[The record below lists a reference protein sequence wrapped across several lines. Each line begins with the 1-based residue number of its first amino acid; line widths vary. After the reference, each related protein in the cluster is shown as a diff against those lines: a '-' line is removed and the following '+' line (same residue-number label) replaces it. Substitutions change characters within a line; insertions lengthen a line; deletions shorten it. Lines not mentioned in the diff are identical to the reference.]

1 MATTTSIRRSVRLLL
16 SQSISAAAS
25 ATACTALLL
34 AGASSL
40 AAQPASAR
48 PITHNLSIPTQPLS
62 EALKALSAAANEQLL
77 FSQEVVD
84 GKRSVEISGA
94 YTMDEALDLLLA
106 GSGLKADRTPSGV
119 LLIRDP
125 AQVEKAEKTQA
136 KLLRISALDASDER
150 STRDVPERVR
160 LAQASPEGDNRFA
173 LEEIIV
179 TATKRAERILDVPQ
193 SITAFTSAR
202 MREQGSVQLADFLQ
216 AAPGVS
222 IVDTQAGTQN
232 IQIRGINSTF
242 GDAPIGYYL
251 DELPFSFIGQP
262 VVPDVRTFDLE
273 RVEVL
278 RGPQGTLY
286 GDGSLGGTIRVLT
299 AEPDLVN
306 LQGDIDLTAT
316 STERGDDSWAA
327 KGMLNLP
334 IVAGKAAL
342 RLVASQE
349 DFGGWTDNTLTGVKD
364 ENERDIDTYRG
375 KLRLAPNDKLDV
387 VLSFWRTDSQ
397 AAGSNGAYRNQTTDL
412 TPVSNDMAYDLYS
425 LTVRYD
431 LGFADLVS
439 ATSYMDFSLLNSGTL
454 LGLPV
459 LSDQTQEV
467 RSEELRLTSS
477 NDEGFRWTGGI
488 FYRKIDR
495 SVDAQVLGFDFAE
508 FADSESYAIFGEGTW
523 PLIDRKLDLTLGL
536 RYFKDDR
543 LRADPIDPVTLAV
556 IQTLDPTFTGRVES
570 SIDTVNPRLNLAWHV
585 TDDWMLYT
593 NVAKGFRA
601 GQVQPTVSLITAVLS
616 GIDVPVGIEEE
627 IVWSYELGAK
637 GTFAGGRASIEAAV
651 YYNDWQNLMVNV
663 VVEPVTQLSAL
674 QNGAEARTI
683 GAELSLSMQPID
695 GLNLQLSASHVE
707 AEYTEADPGVNIRKG
722 DRVTR
727 VPENT
732 LTTSASYRW
741 PLTATLDGLVF
752 GQAQYT
758 SDQVDLINNL
768 APSDDVTLV
777 GARLGV
783 EGQSWGLYL
792 FGDNLTDENAALSV
806 AGLVNGMV
814 LPTARPRPRTIG
826 LNMSYRFR

>member
-1 MATTTSIRRSVRLLL
+1 MKLRKVI
-16 SQSISAAAS
+16 
-25 ATACTALLL
+25 L
-34 AGASSL
+34 AGATSVLLCGAVL
-40 AAQPASAR
+40 ADGARAPTVAFSIEAQPLEDALAEFAR
-48 PITHNLSIPTQPLS
+48 QSGY
-62 EALKALSAAANEQLL
+62 QLL
-77 FSQEVVD
+77 FQSDVALEQNAPRID
-84 GKRSVEISGA
+84 GS
-94 YTMDEALDLLLA
+94 L
-106 GSGLKADRTPSGV
+106 TP
-119 LLIRDP
+119 
-125 AQVEKAEKTQA
+125 Q
-136 KLLRISALDASDER
+136 SALDALLENSGLRYKFLNPRTITIGTAADIAAIDQLRRTSLVGSD
-150 STRDVPERVR
+150 SV
-160 LAQASPEGDNRFA
+160 QAAGADPGRPVS
-173 LEEIIV
+173 LEEVIV

-193 SITAFTSAR
+193 SITAFTNDR

-222 IVDTQAGTQN
+222 IVDTQAGTQS

-251 DELPFSFIGQP
+251 DELPFSFIAQP

-299 AEPDLVN
+299 AEPNLRD
-306 LQGDIDLTAT
+306 LQGDLDLTAA
-316 STERGDDSWAA
+316 STTHGDDSWAA

-342 RLVASQE
+342 RLVASRE

-364 ENERDIDTYRG
+364 ENGRDIDTYRG
-375 KLRLAPNDKLDV
+375 KLRLAPNDKLDMI
-387 VLSFWRTDSQ
+387 LSFWRTDSK
-397 AAGSNGAYRNQTTDL
+397 ASGSNGAYGNWTTDL

-439 ATSYMDFSLLNSGTL
+439 ATSYMDFSLFNAGTL
-454 LGLPV
+454 LGFPV
-459 LSDQTQEV
+459 LSDQTQEL

-477 NDEGFRWTGGI
+477 NKEGFRWTGGL
-488 FYRKIDR
+488 FYRKIER
-495 SVDAQVLGFDFAE
+495 QVAAQVLGLDFGE
-508 FADSESYAIFGEGTW
+508 FADSESYAVFGEGTW
-523 PLIDRKLDLTLGL
+523 PLIERKLDLTLGL

-543 LRADPIDPVTLAV
+543 LRADPIDAATLAL
-556 IQTLDPTFTGRVES
+556 IQTVDPTFTGRVES

-585 TDDWMLYT
+585 SDDWLLYA

-601 GQVQPTVSLITAVLS
+601 GQVQPTVSLISAALM
-616 GIDVPVGIEEE
+616 GMNVPVGIEEE

-637 GTFAGGRASIEAAV
+637 GTFAGGRASLEAAV

-674 QNGAEARTI
+674 ENGAQARTI
-683 GAELSLSMQPID
+683 GAELSLSVQPVA
-695 GLNLQLSASHVE
+695 GLNLQLAASHVD
-707 AEYTEADPGVNIRKG
+707 AEYTEASANVNIRKG

-727 VPENT
+727 VPKNT
-732 LTTSASYRW
+732 LAASATYRW
-741 PLTATLDGLVF
+741 PLTATLNAFVF

-768 APSDDVTLV
+768 APSDDVTLL

-783 EGQSWGLYL
+783 EGQSWGIYL
-792 FGDNLTDENAALSV
+792 FGDNLSDENAAMSV
-806 AGLVNGMV
+806 AGLVNGIV
-814 LPTARPRPRTIG
+814 LPTARPRPRTVG

>member
-1 MATTTSIRRSVRLLL
+1 MAPISNIRGSIRSLLNRSL
-16 SQSISAAAS
+16 SATVS
-25 ATACTALLL
+25 ATACTAMLL
-34 AGASSL
+34 ASASSL
-40 AAQPASAR
+40 AAEPASAHS
-48 PITHNLSIPTQPLS
+48 TLHELSIPTQPLS

-77 FSQEVVD
+77 FSQQLVA
-84 GKRSVEISGA
+84 GRQSVAIAGA
-94 YTMDEALDLLLA
+94 YTTEQALNLLLA

-125 AQVEKAEKTQA
+125 AKIDKSGKSQGKPLT
-136 KLLRISALDASDER
+136 ISALDSSDELGN
-150 STRDVPERVR
+150 RVHSGRLR
-160 LAQASPEGDNRFA
+160 LAAAEESDKRLA
-173 LEEIIV
+173 VEEIIV

-193 SITAFTSAR
+193 SITAFTSDR

-222 IVDTQAGTQN
+222 IVDTQSGTQS

-251 DELPFSFIGQP
+251 DELPFSFIAQP

-299 AEPDLVN
+299 AEPN
-306 LQGDIDLTAT
+306 LTKLQSDVDLTVA
-316 STERGDDSWAA
+316 STEHGDDSWAA

-334 IVAGKAAL
+334 IVEGKLAL

-349 DFGGWTDNTLTGVKD
+349 EFGGWTDNTSTGVKD

-375 KLRLAPNDKLDV
+375 KLRLAPNDKLDM

-397 AAGSNGAYRNQTTDL
+397 AAGSNGAYENQTTDL
-412 TPVSNDMAYDLYS
+412 SPVSNDMAYDLYS

-439 ATSYMDFSLLNSGTL
+439 ATSYMDFRLFNAGTL

-477 NDEGFRWTGGI
+477 NEEGFRWTGGL
-488 FYRKIDR
+488 FYRKIER
-495 SVDAQVLGFDFAE
+495 PVTAQVLGLEFGEYAE
-508 FADSESYAIFGEGTW
+508 SESYAVFGEGTW

-543 LRADPIDPVTLAV
+543 LRADPIDAATLAL
-556 IQTLDPTFTGRVES
+556 IQTIDPSFTGRVES
-570 SIDTVNPRLNLAWHV
+570 SIDTLNPRLNLAWHV
-585 TDDWMLYT
+585 SDDWLLYT

-601 GQVQPTVSLITAVLS
+601 GQVQPTVSLIAAALS
-616 GIDVPVGIEEE
+616 GMDIPVGIEEE

-637 GTFAGGRASIEAAV
+637 GTFAGGRASVEAAV
-651 YYNDWQNLMVNV
+651 YYNDWQNLMVNL

-683 GAELSLSMQPID
+683 GAELSLSAQPIE

-707 AEYTEADPGVNIRKG
+707 AEYTEADAGVNIRKG

-732 LTTSASYRW
+732 LTASATYRW
-741 PLTATLDGLVF
+741 PLTAALDAFVF

-768 APSDDVTLV
+768 APSDDVTLL
-777 GARLGV
+777 GTRIGV

-792 FGDNLTDENAALSV
+792 FGDNLTDENAAMSV
-806 AGLVNGMV
+806 AGVVSGMV
-814 LPTARPRPRTIG
+814 LPTARARPRTVG

>member
-1 MATTTSIRRSVRLLL
+1 MMLKECCRSILL
-16 SQSISAAAS
+16 SCATLAVSITTHPSQAV
-25 ATACTALLL
+25 
-34 AGASSL
+34 
-40 AAQPASAR
+40 AR
-48 PITHNLSIPTQPLS
+48 
-62 EALKALSAAANEQLL
+62 EQLQA
-77 FSQEVVD
+77 FDIPAQELDSALRAFARASLQQVVFED
-84 GKRSVEISGA
+84 EAVKGKRSVAVKGEF
-94 YTMDEALDLLLA
+94 TTRDALDRLLG
-106 GSGLKADRTPSGV
+106 GSGLRVRTGESG
-119 LLIRDP
+119 LLIVSAAVRTS
-125 AQVEKAEKTQA
+125 ATWVTQSGA
-136 KLLRISALDASDER
+136 PGGR
-150 STRDVPERVR
+150 STNE
-160 LAQASPEGDNRFA
+160 AGAAASESEKHFA
-173 LEEIIV
+173 VEEIIV

-193 SITAFTSAR
+193 SITAFTSDR

-222 IVDTQAGTQN
+222 IVDTQAGTQS

-251 DELPFSFIGQP
+251 DELPFSFISQP

-299 AEPDLVN
+299 AEPNLSN
-306 LQGDIDLTAT
+306 LQSDVDLTIA
-316 STERGDDSWAA
+316 STEHGEDSWAA

-349 DFGGWTDNTLTGVKD
+349 DIGGWTDNIATGVAD
-364 ENERDIDTYRG
+364 ENERSIDTYRG
-375 KLRLAPNDKLDV
+375 KLRLAPNDRLDV
-387 VLSFWRTDSQ
+387 ILSFWRTDSE
-397 AAGSNGAYRNQTTDL
+397 AAGSNGAYENQTTDL

-439 ATSYMDFSLLNSGTL
+439 ATSYMDFSLFNAGTL

-477 NDEGFRWTGGI
+477 NDGGFRWTGGL
-488 FYRKIDR
+488 FYRKIER
-495 SVDAQVLGFDFAE
+495 PVTAQVLGLNFGEYAQ
-508 FADSESYAIFGEGTW
+508 SESYAVFGEGTW
-523 PLIDRKLDLTLGL
+523 PLLDRKLDLTLGL

-543 LRADPIDPVTLAV
+543 LRADPIDPATLAL
-556 IQTLDPTFTGRVES
+556 IQTIDPSFTGRVES
-570 SIDTVNPRLNLAWHV
+570 SIDTLNPRLNLAWHV
-585 TDDWMLYT
+585 SDDWLLYT

-601 GQVQPTVSLITAVLS
+601 GQVQPTVSLISAALI
-616 GIDVPVGIEEE
+616 GMDIPVGIEEE

-637 GTFAGGRASIEAAV
+637 GTFAAGRASVEAAV
-651 YYNDWQNLMVNV
+651 YYNDWRNLMLNV

-674 QNGAEARTI
+674 QNGAAARTI
-683 GAELSLSMQPID
+683 GAELSLSAQPIE

-707 AEYTEADPGVNIRKG
+707 AEYTEADAGVNVRKG

-732 LTTSASYRW
+732 LAASATYRW
-741 PLTATLDGLVF
+741 PLTATLDAFVF

-768 APSDDVTLV
+768 APSDDVTLL
-777 GARLGV
+777 GTRLGA
-783 EGQSWGLYL
+783 EGQSWGIYL
-792 FGDNLTDENAALSV
+792 FGDNLTDENAAMSV
-806 AGLVNGMV
+806 AGVVNGLA
-814 LPTARPRPRTIG
+814 LPTARPRPRTVG

>member
-1 MATTTSIRRSVRLLL
+1 M
-16 SQSISAAAS
+16 
-25 ATACTALLL
+25 
-34 AGASSL
+34 
-40 AAQPASAR
+40 
-48 PITHNLSIPTQPLS
+48 
-62 EALKALSAAANEQLL
+62 L
-77 FSQEVVD
+77 FSQDLVA
-84 GKRSVEISGA
+84 GRQSMPISGA
-94 YTMDEALDLLLA
+94 YTTDEALDLLLA

-119 LLIRDP
+119 LMIRDP
-125 AQVEKAEKTQA
+125 AKIGKPDKRPA
-136 KLLRISALDASDER
+136 KPLRVSSLDSSDEQSVPDASER
-150 STRDVPERVR
+150 LRSRAAGEAESQ
-160 LAQASPEGDNRFA
+160 LA
-173 LEEIIV
+173 LEEIMV

-193 SITAFTSAR
+193 SITAFTNDR
-202 MREQGSVQLADFLQ
+202 MREQGAVQLADFLQ

-222 IVDTQAGTQN
+222 VVDTQAGTQS

-251 DELPFSFIGQP
+251 DELPFSFISQP

-299 AEPDLVN
+299 AEPNLTD
-306 LQGDIDLTAT
+306 LQGDVDLTAT
-316 STERGDDSWAA
+316 STEGGDDSWAA

-334 IVAGKAAL
+334 MVEGKVAL

-349 DFGGWTDNTLTGVKD
+349 DFGGWTDNTSTGVKD

-387 VLSFWRTDSQ
+387 VLSFWRTDS
-397 AAGSNGAYRNQTTDL
+397 AAGGSNGTYEDQTTDL
-412 TPVSNDMAYDLYS
+412 TPVSTDMEYDLYS

-439 ATSYMDFSLLNSGTL
+439 ATSYMDFHLFNAGTL

-459 LSDQTQEV
+459 LSDQTQDV

-477 NDEGFRWTGGI
+477 NEEGFRWTGGL
-488 FYRKIDR
+488 FYRKIER
-495 SVDAQVLGFDFAE
+495 PVEAQVLGLSFGEFAE
-508 FADSESYAIFGEGTW
+508 SESYAIFGEGTW
-523 PLIDRKLDLTLGL
+523 PLIERKLDLTLGL

-543 LRADPIDPVTLAV
+543 LRADPIDAATLALV
-556 IQTLDPTFTGRVES
+556 QMMDPSFTGRVES

-585 TDDWMLYT
+585 SDDWMLYT

-601 GQVQPTVSLITAVLS
+601 GQVQPTVSLITAALS

-637 GTFAGGRASIEAAV
+637 GTFANGRAALEAAV

-663 VVEPVTQLSAL
+663 IVEPVTQLSAL

-683 GAELSLSMQPID
+683 GAELSLSVQPIE
-695 GLNLQLSASHVE
+695 GMNLQLSASHVD
-707 AEYTEADPGVNIRKG
+707 AEYTEADAGVNIRKG

-732 LTTSASYRW
+732 LSASATYRW
-741 PLTATLDGLVF
+741 PLTATLDAFAF

-758 SDQVDLINNL
+758 SDQVDMINNL
-768 APSDDVTLV
+768 EPSDEVTLL
-777 GARLGV
+777 GARLGL
-783 EGQSWGLYL
+783 EGKSWGLYL
-792 FGDNLTDENAALSV
+792 FGDNLSDENAAISV
-806 AGLVNGMV
+806 AGVSNGMV
-814 LPTARPRPRTIG
+814 LPTARPRPRTVG

>member
-1 MATTTSIRRSVRLLL
+1 MAPTSSIRGSIRLLL
-16 SQSISAAAS
+16 NRSLTAAVS
-25 ATACTALLL
+25 ATACTAMFL
-34 AGASSL
+34 ASGSTL
-40 AAQPASAR
+40 AAQSATAGS
-48 PITHNLSIPTQPLS
+48 IVHELSIPTQPLS

-77 FSQEVVD
+77 FSQDLVA
-84 GKRSVEISGA
+84 GRQSVSVAGA
-94 YTMDEALDLLLA
+94 YTTEQALDLLLA

-125 AQVEKAEKTQA
+125 ARIGASEKSQA
-136 KLLRISALDASDER
+136 KLLKISALDSSGAQNTRASSE
-150 STRDVPERVR
+150 PMR
-160 LAQASPEGDNRFA
+160 LAAALPESEDRFA

-193 SITAFTSAR
+193 SITAFTSDR
-202 MREQGSVQLADFLQ
+202 MRERGSVQLADFLQ

-222 IVDTQAGTQN
+222 IVDTQSGTQN

-251 DELPFSFIGQP
+251 DELPFSFISQP
-262 VVPDVRTFDLE
+262 VVPDIRTFDLE

-299 AEPDLVN
+299 AEPN
-306 LQGDIDLTAT
+306 LTQLQSDVDLTMA
-316 STERGDDSWAA
+316 STEHGDDSWAA

-334 IVAGKAAL
+334 IVEGKAAL

-349 DFGGWTDNTLTGVKD
+349 DFGGWTDNTLTGVEN

-375 KLRLAPNDKLDV
+375 KLRLAPNDDLDV
-387 VLSFWRTDSQ
+387 IFSFWRTDSE
-397 AAGSNGAYRNQTTDL
+397 AAGSNGAYEDQTTDL
-412 TPVSNDMAYDLYS
+412 SPVSTEMSYDLYS

-431 LGFADLVS
+431 LGFANLVS
-439 ATSYMDFSLLNSGTL
+439 ATSYMDFRLFNAGTL

-459 LSDQTQEV
+459 LSDQTQDV

-477 NDEGFRWTGGI
+477 NEAGFRWTGGL
-488 FYRKIDR
+488 FYRKIER
-495 SVDAQVLGFDFAE
+495 PVAAQVLGFNIAE

-523 PLIDRKLDLTLGL
+523 PMFDRKLELTLGL

-543 LRADPIDPVTLAV
+543 LRADPIDPATLAV
-556 IQTLDPTFTGRVES
+556 VQMIDPTFTGRVES
-570 SIDTVNPRLNLAWHV
+570 SIDTVNPRLNLSWHA

-601 GQVQPTVSLITAVLS
+601 GQVQPTVSLISAALA
-616 GIDVPVGIEEE
+616 GIDVPVGVEEE

-637 GTFAGGRASIEAAV
+637 GTFAEGRASLEAAV

-683 GAELSLSMQPID
+683 GAELSLTLQPVKD
-695 GLNLQLSASHVE
+695 LNLQFSASHVE
-707 AEYTEADPGVNIRKG
+707 AEYTEAAAGVNIRKG

-727 VPENT
+727 VPEDT
-732 LTTSASYRW
+732 LSASATYRW
-741 PLTATLDGLVF
+741 PLTNSLNAFLF

-758 SDQVDLINNL
+758 SDQVDVINNL
-768 APSDDVTLV
+768 EPSDDVTLF
-777 GARLGV
+777 GARAGV

-792 FGDNLTDENAALSV
+792 FGDNLSDEDAAMSV
-806 AGLVNGMV
+806 AGVFNGLV
-814 LPTARPRPRTIG
+814 LPTARPRPRTVG
-826 LNMSYRFR
+826 LNLSYRFR